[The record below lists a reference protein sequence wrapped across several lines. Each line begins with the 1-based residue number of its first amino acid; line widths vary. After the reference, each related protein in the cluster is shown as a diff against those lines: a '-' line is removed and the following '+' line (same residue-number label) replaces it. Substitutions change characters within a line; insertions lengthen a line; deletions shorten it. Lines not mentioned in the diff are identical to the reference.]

1 MERKEKRERVGE
13 GRKEGKGE
21 RELQRQREYK
31 QGKQRWPQTTL
42 ELWLALYMVMLS
54 WAYMYLMFL
63 PIYSPKFGVK
73 SDAWRV
79 KVKMYLGNAVFFTET
94 LIIKINV

>member
-1 MERKEKRERVGE
+1 
-13 GRKEGKGE
+13 
-21 RELQRQREYK
+21 
-31 QGKQRWPQTTL
+31 
-42 ELWLALYMVMLS
+42 MVMLS

-63 PIYSPKFGVK
+63 PIYSPKFGLK
-73 SDAWRV
+73 SDDRRV